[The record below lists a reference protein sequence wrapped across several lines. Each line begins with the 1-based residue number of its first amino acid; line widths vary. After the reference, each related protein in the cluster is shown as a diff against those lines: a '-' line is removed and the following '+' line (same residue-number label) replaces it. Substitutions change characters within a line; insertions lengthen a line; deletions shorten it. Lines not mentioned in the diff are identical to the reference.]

1 MSTLTVYSDRVELYL
16 ESRFEFNKIINKL
29 DLLDIP
35 YEADENEIS
44 IDKNNFTYD
53 LLFTISNNTRSLT
66 LI

>member
-29 DLLDIP
+29 DLLEIP

-53 LLFTISNNTRSLT
+53 LLFIISNNTRSLM